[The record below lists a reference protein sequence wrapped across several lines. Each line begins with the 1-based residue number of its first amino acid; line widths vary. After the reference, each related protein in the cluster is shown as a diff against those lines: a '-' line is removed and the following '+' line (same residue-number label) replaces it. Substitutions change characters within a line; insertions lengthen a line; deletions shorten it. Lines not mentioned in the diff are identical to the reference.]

1 MKTLVIGLPKS
12 GKTTYVQQSPGKWIA
27 YDLDYLAAAFRLMD
41 PHEENDGAA
50 RRMAND
56 LLCGFA
62 ANAELYSD
70 NVFIIRTAP
79 TPEEIA
85 DIQPDVMVVMRT
97 AYDVERRDDFCA
109 DVARRNSRIE
119 EAVSFARSC
128 GCKIKTVTSP
138 PPLPEKWAIGKPE
151 EGSSF

>member
-27 YDLDYLAAAFRLMD
+27 YDLDYLAAAFRLTE
-41 PHEENDGAA
+41 PHEERDGAA
-50 RRMAND
+50 WRMAND
-56 LLCGFA
+56 LLCGFI

-85 DIQPDVMVVMRT
+85 DIQPNVMVVMRT
-97 AYDVERRDDFCA
+97 AYDVKRRDDFCA
-109 DVARRNSRIE
+109 DTEQIRSRIE

-138 PPLPEKWAIGKPE
+138 LTLPEKGAIGRPE
-151 EGSSF
+151 EGNSF